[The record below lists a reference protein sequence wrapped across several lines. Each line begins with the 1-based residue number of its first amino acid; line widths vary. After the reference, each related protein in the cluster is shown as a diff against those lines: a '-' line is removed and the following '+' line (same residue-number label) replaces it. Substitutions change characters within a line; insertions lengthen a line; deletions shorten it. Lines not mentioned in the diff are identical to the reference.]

1 MKLKV
6 PNLQN
11 ILADDIQWLRLFC
24 VLSILLMHTALTF
37 TWVPSIFDYWY
48 FQCPNPSVVLT
59 GFCSFVNSACV
70 PLFFCMSG
78 FGARKSIHAGDANYF
93 RRRTFKWFKYL
104 FLAWPLTVFAVLYA
118 HQLVFPE
125 PFDFWSIAFPT
136 QGKEGQVLT
145 LPFHQFHLWYLFAI
159 LLFEVILGRCI
170 SLISSIKGFH
180 ILFLVPLL
188 HAMVIVL
195 QQRGYLLTPVFINA
209 KSIMSFIVYFTWY
222 LSGFVV
228 SGKEKLFNGTLKRHW
243 YIVAIVILIG
253 YFGSKVILLTSEFQ
267 NLILLCQFG
276 LGLFDALI
284 PLVVLL
290 IWKALM
296 ELKYFDSSRFGNRSK
311 LIRGFILQNALWIY
325 IIQIPIIFWILAL
338 FHNCGF
344 WDITSLNKMA
354 HVGLAENIQPFLHWM
369 VLTVI
374 TGLIIW
380 VFCKVCQWKN
390 RSI

>member
-1 MKLKV
+1 MRAM
-6 PNLQN
+6 P
-11 ILADDIQWLRLFC
+11 I
-24 VLSILLMHTALTF
+24 T
-37 TWVPSIFDYWY
+37 
-48 FQCPNPSVVLT
+48 
-59 GFCSFVNSACV
+59 
-70 PLFFCMSG
+70 
-78 FGARKSIHAGDANYF
+78 FGAEHLNGLNIFFGMATDSICGTVCAPTSF
-93 RRRTFKWFKYL
+93 PRTIR
-104 FLAWPLTVFAVLYA
+104 
-118 HQLVFPE
+118 
-125 PFDFWSIAFPT
+125 FWSIAFPREV
-136 QGKEGQVLT
+136 KEGQVLT

-228 SGKEKLFNGTLKRHW
+228 SGKEKLFNGTIKRHW

-253 YFGSKVILLTSEFQ
+253 YFGSKVILLASEFQ

-290 IWKALM
+290 IWKALI

-380 VFCKVCQWKN
+380 VFVKLFSGKIA
-390 RSI
+390 RSKLLSLHIDLSLTRGQFESDGEGSICPIIPVITL

>member
-6 PNLQN
+6 CNLQN
-11 ILADDIQWLRLFC
+11 ILSDDIQWLRLFC
-24 VLSILLMHTALTF
+24 VVSILLMHTALTF

-48 FQCPNPSVVLT
+48 FQSPNPSVVLT
-59 GFCSFVNSACV
+59 GFCSFINSACV

-78 FGARKSIHAGDANYF
+78 FGARKSIDAGDANYF
-93 RRRTFKWFKYL
+93 RRRAFKWFKYL
-104 FLAWPLTVFAVLYA
+104 LLAWPLTVLAVLYA
-118 HQLVFPE
+118 HQLVIPE
-125 PFDFWSIAFPT
+125 PFDFWPIAFPT
-136 QGKEGQVLT
+136 AGAEGQGLT

-159 LLFEVILGRCI
+159 LLFEVILGRCF
-170 SLISSIKGFH
+170 SLISSIKGLR

-209 KSIMSFIVYFTWY
+209 KSIMSFLVYFIWY

-228 SGKEKLFNGTLKRHW
+228 SGKEKLFTGILKRYW
-243 YIVAIVILIG
+243 YILAIVILIG
-253 YFGSKVILLTSEFQ
+253 YFGSKAILLTSEFQ
-267 NLILLCQFG
+267 NLVLLCQFG

-290 IWKALM
+290 LWKALM
-296 ELKYFDSSRFGNRSK
+296 ELKVFDRIRFGNRSK
-311 LIRGFILQNALWIY
+311 SIRGFIVQNALWIY

-338 FHNCGF
+338 FHKCGF
-344 WDITSLNKMA
+344 WDITSLNKMV
-354 HVGLAENIQPFLHWM
+354 HVGFAENIQPFFHWM